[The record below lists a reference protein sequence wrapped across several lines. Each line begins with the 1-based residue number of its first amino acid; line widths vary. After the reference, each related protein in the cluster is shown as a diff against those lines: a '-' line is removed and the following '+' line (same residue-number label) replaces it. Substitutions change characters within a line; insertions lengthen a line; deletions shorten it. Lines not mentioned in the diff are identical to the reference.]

1 LNRVLDKVEPAC
13 KAGRISCFEPGIF
26 PLFGWIDELLSVDV
40 CLSFR
45 FSLCFISFHLSL
57 VVGNASNSQES
68 VLLQGPQKTQMLA
81 FKEFEPER
89 NVMAEFDAE

>member
-1 LNRVLDKVEPAC
+1 M
-13 KAGRISCFEPGIF
+13 
-26 PLFGWIDELLSVDV
+26 SVF
-40 CLSFR
+40 SF
-45 FSLCFISFHLSL
+45 LTLFHLVSSL
-57 VVGNASNSQES
+57 VGVVGNASNSQES

>member
-1 LNRVLDKVEPAC
+1 
-13 KAGRISCFEPGIF
+13 
-26 PLFGWIDELLSVDV
+26 
-40 CLSFR
+40 
-45 FSLCFISFHLSL
+45 